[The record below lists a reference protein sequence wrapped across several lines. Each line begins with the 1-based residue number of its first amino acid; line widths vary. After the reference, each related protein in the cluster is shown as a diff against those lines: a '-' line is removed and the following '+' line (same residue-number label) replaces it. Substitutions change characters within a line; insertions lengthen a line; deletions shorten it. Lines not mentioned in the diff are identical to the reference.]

1 MYNGVVDLDM
11 FWDEKKNGGKIED
24 IIQTIDGTKYY

>member
-11 FWDEKKNGGKIED
+11 FWDEEKNGGKNRRHYTD
-24 IIQTIDGTKYY
+24 YR